1 MLRGALI
8 DCPSCSVSTAGTRS
22 KHYGGPEG
30 PCQLP
35 ISTFSIS
42 NLEISRYRFPIC
54 RFIITN
60 FTFSCYQFPICI
72 FLVTKLKISHYQIVT
87 KSSCYCRCPM
97 YNYIH
102 AHPKL
107 LEGGSNTPVRACAV
121 SAASALA
128 ILVPSLVPRDEAI
141 LVPRAS

>member
-1 MLRGALI
+1 MATFTKFAKSPNCQIFPLYGRTRGRGTILRVWFPG
-8 DCPSCSVSTAGTRS
+8 
-22 KHYGGPEG
+22 YGGPER

-107 LEGGSNTPVRACAV
+107 LEGGFNTPVRACAV
-121 SAASALA
+121 SAAS
-128 ILVPSLVPRDEAI
+128 
-141 LVPRAS
+141 